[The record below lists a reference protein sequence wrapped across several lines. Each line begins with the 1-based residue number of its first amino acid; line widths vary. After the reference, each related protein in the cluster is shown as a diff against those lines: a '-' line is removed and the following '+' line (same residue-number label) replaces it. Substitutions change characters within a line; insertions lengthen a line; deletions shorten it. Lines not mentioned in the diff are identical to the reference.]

1 MFFTHHACGTPL
13 DSYYLQ
19 PNESTHYNTQ
29 PCKSNE
35 YNRILIIQ
43 ININIRNSN
52 NQISQVIRITLFS
65 NEKR

>member
-19 PNESTHYNTQ
+19 PNISATHYNTQ

-43 ININIRNSN
+43 INN
-52 NQISQVIRITLFS
+52 NNEISQVIRITLFS